1 MRVRLMLSRL
11 KSMQLSQ
18 SACEVEMATVK
29 FKIYNHQVLFKF
41 QKNDEEQS
49 F

>member
-1 MRVRLMLSRL
+1 
-11 KSMQLSQ
+11 MQLSQ